1 MIEVISQSVTDPTL
15 APPGQH
21 TLTIGVQHTPFDL
34 AKGDWD
40 SNRETWGD
48 KVIEVNGVSKSYAG
62 KSLYQDLSFSVPKG
76 AIVGVIGGNG
86 AGKSTL
92 IKLILDLIRPGQN
105 SEIKIFGRNNQ
116 ITGCRDA
123 LAYLPEKFDVKRTI
137 SGWQYLNFITSI
149 YKTPLSKSAAA
160 ELAEKLDFPPD
171 RLKSKIG
178 SYSKGMVQKLGLIS
192 CFILDRELLILD
204 EPLSGL
210 DPSARFHFKNLLLEE
225 KQKGRTLLYST
236 HLLADAEEICD
247 QFGILHQGEMKFIG
261 TPASCMQRYQA
272 DTLEQAYMQCIS

>member
-1 MIEVISQSVTDPTL
+1 MNNILSVSNLSYSISGLDILKTL
-15 APPGQH
+15 SLEIPEHSYFA
-21 TLTIGVQHTPFDL
+21 IAGV
-34 AKGDWD
+34 
-40 SNRETWGD
+40 
-48 KVIEVNGVSKSYAG
+48 
-62 KSLYQDLSFSVPKG
+62 
-76 AIVGVIGGNG
+76 NG

-92 IKLILDLIRPGQN
+92 IKLILDLIRPGRD

-123 LAYLPEKFDVKRTI
+123 LAYLPEKFDVKKTV
-137 SGWQYLNFITSI
+137 SGWQYLNFVTSI
-149 YKTPLSKSAAA
+149 YKMTLDKKAASS
-160 ELAEKLDFPPD
+160 LAEKLDFPVS

-225 KQKGRTLLYST
+225 KQKGRTMLYST
-236 HLLADAEEICD
+236 HMLADAEEICD
-247 QFGILHQGEMKFIG
+247 QFGILHGGEMKYIG
-261 TPASCMQRYQA
+261 TPSACMRSYQA
-272 DTLEQAYMQCIS
+272 DTLEQAYMQCISAEA